1 MLVNKNKSLKNEM
14 PLHNR
19 RVIFL
24 TEGSRTMGF
33 GHLTRCLALSQA
45 FSERDYDSMLIV
57 HGDDSINSVLQN
69 VEYEK
74 KQWLNGIESIKSR
87 LQNAILIVDTFSITD
102 DLLNELSGISKIT
115 ILDDFI
121 RRNHYNRIVI
131 DWTINAENMFYVHKN
146 PSSSYL
152 LGHKYIALRQPFW
165 DHSDFII
172 KPLIQNVLITFGSG
186 DIRQLGPQILSV
198 LQKKHPSIM
207 KTIIIG
213 SASQCKDAV
222 EALEDPLTAIIVDA
236 NADEMLSCMTN
247 ADIAI
252 ASGGQTLYEL
262 ACVGV
267 PTISVML
274 IDNQVDDINGWKEVG
289 FTCHAG
295 LWNDANLNQNILSVF
310 HDLKTIESRK
320 EKSIIGQSLVDGQ
333 GARRIAEF
341 ILQEA
346 HDC

>member
-1 MLVNKNKSLKNEM
+1 
-14 PLHNR
+14 
-19 RVIFL
+19 
-24 TEGSRTMGF
+24 
-33 GHLTRCLALSQA
+33 
-45 FSERDYDSMLIV
+45 
-57 HGDDSINSVLQN
+57 
-69 VEYEK
+69 
-74 KQWLNGIESIKSR
+74 
-87 LQNAILIVDTFSITD
+87 
-102 DLLNELSGISKIT
+102 
-115 ILDDFI
+115 
-121 RRNHYNRIVI
+121 
-131 DWTINAENMFYVHKN
+131 
-146 PSSSYL
+146 
-152 LGHKYIALRQPFW
+152 
-165 DHSDFII
+165 
-172 KPLIQNVLITFGSG
+172 
-186 DIRQLGPQILSV
+186 
-198 LQKKHPSIM
+198 M